1 MKKLLLAI
9 SVCLLALSMS
19 AQKLTS
25 FVDPTIGTGD
35 HGHVF
40 IGANVPFGLIQAGP
54 TQWQWEW
61 DWCSGYHES
70 SDSIIGFSQLHLSGT
85 GCADLGDIS
94 LMPIAGDV
102 TCSRIGL
109 ASTYSHKNETAK
121 AGYYQVKL
129 DRWNINAEMTA
140 TQRVALYRFT
150 YPEASSKNA
159 LVVDFENGVGTWDRL
174 TECRLT
180 QLDSKTLLGYRY
192 SYGWANRQQVY
203 FTIQFEDEIASI
215 EYRDGARPN
224 AIKKAYSIVKLKG
237 NKTTQLVKVAL
248 SPTSETNAILN
259 LRQEMPTWDFESVKT
274 AADTAWE
281 KELSR
286 VKATFPTLRE
296 SRIFYTS
303 MFHFMVAPQVWS
315 DCNGDFLGVDLR
327 AHHDADY
334 NHLTTWSL
342 WDTYRAAHP
351 LATIICPDRSRDYA
365 KTMMDIF
372 NRSGELPMWHLMS
385 NETYCMVGEPAVPVL
400 ADIVLKGQNA
410 DVDAEAAYQAMKAS
424 VLPAD
429 ESVQLPRGFNVIN
442 RDYDYRGKNYLS
454 TLGYIP
460 FDSEQGE
467 SVAKNMEYFLA
478 LWSAAQV
485 AGKLGHKDD
494 SIKLTSISKNYT
506 KLYDKRVG
514 YMRALSSKGEF
525 RSAEG
530 FKPGHQTGDYTEGNP
545 WHYTFLV
552 PHDVN
557 GLIELLGGAKA
568 FEKKLDALFT
578 ADSDLG
584 EHANPDITGLIG
596 QYAHGNEPSHHVL
609 YLYNYI
615 GKPHK
620 AQKMIRRVMDELYD
634 DKPAGL
640 CGNEDVGQMSAWY
653 IMSALGFYQVEPCGG
668 IYQLGSPAVREA
680 SIPVPNGKTFIVKTY
695 GNTKKGIVK
704 KWLLNG
710 KPLSRTHITHA
721 EIMNGGTLEAWF

>member
-1 MKKLLLAI
+1 MKRILF
-9 SVCLLALSMS
+9 ALCASAFLS
-19 AQKLTS
+19 SANAQKLTS

-40 IGANVPFGLIQAGP
+40 IGANVPFGMVQAGP
-54 TQWQWEW
+54 TQIESGW
-61 DWCSGYHES
+61 DWCSGYHAS
-70 SDSIIGFSQLHLSGT
+70 ADNIIGFSQLHLSGT
-85 GCADLGDIS
+85 GCSDLGDVA
-94 LMPIAGDV
+94 LMPIAGNV
-102 TCSRIGL
+102 ECSRQGL
-109 ASTYSHKNETAK
+109 ASKFKHENETAK
-121 AGYYQVKL
+121 AGYYKVRL
-129 DRWNINAEMTA
+129 DRWNIEAEMTA
-140 TQRVALYRFT
+140 TERVAFYRFT
-150 YPEASSKNA
+150 YPSASKENA
-159 LVVDFENGVGTWDRL
+159 IVVDLENGVGEWDRM
-174 TECRLT
+174 EQCRMVRWDKHT
-180 QLDSKTLLGYRY
+180 IVGYRY
-192 SYGWANRQQVY
+192 SGGWANRQRV
-203 FTIQFEDEIASI
+203 FFAVQFLDEIVKV

-224 AIKKAYSIVKLKG
+224 SAKKAYGIVKLNG
-237 NKTTQLVKVAL
+237 NKSVCLAKVAL
-248 SPTSETNAILN
+248 SPTSEVNALMN
-259 LRQEMPTWDFESVKT
+259 LRKELLLWDFDKT
-274 AADTAWE
+274 KAAADEAWE

-286 VKATFPTLRE
+286 VKVTFPTERE

-303 MFHFMVAPQVWS
+303 MYHFMVAPQIWN
-315 DCNGDFLGVDLR
+315 DCNGDYMGVDLR
-327 AHHDADY
+327 PYREADY
-334 NHLTTWSL
+334 THLTTWSL

-372 NRSGELPMWHLMS
+372 NHSGELPMWHLMS

-485 AGKLGHKDD
+485 AGKLGHKED
-494 SIKLTSISKNYT
+494 SIKMTAISKNYT

-514 YMRALSSKGEF
+514 FMRALSRDGQF

-557 GLIELLGGAKA
+557 GLVELLGGAKA

-615 GKPHK
+615 GKPQK

-653 IMSALGFYQVEPCGG
+653 ILSALGIYQVEPCGG
-668 IYQLGSPAVREA
+668 IYQLGCPAVREA
-680 SIPVPNGKTFIVKTY
+680 NIPVPNSKTFSVKTY

-704 KWLLNG
+704 KWKLNG
-710 KPLSRTHITHA
+710 KALTRTYITHD
-721 EIMNGGTLEAWF
+721 EIMNGSLLEAYY

>member
-1 MKKLLLAI
+1 MKRLLIATLA
-9 SVCLLALSMS
+9 ALSAFTAS

-25 FVDPTIGTGD
+25 FVDPKIGTGD

-40 IGANVPFGLIQAGP
+40 IGANVPFGMVQAGP
-54 TQWQWEW
+54 TQKEYEW
-61 DWCSGYHES
+61 DWCSGYHAS
-70 SDSIIGFSQLHLSGT
+70 SNNIIGFSQLHLSGT
-85 GCADLGDIS
+85 GCADLGDVA

-102 TCSRIGL
+102 VCSREGL
-109 ASTYSHKNETAK
+109 ASEFKHENETAR
-121 AGYYQVKL
+121 AGYYQVHL

-140 TQRVALYRFT
+140 TQRTALYRFT
-150 YPEASSKNA
+150 YPSVSADNA
-159 LVVDFENGVGTWDRL
+159 LVIDLENGVGTWDRM
-174 TECRLT
+174 EQCRVE
-180 QLDSKTLLGYRY
+180 QLDENTLVGYRN
-192 SYGWANRQQVY
+192 SHGWANRQRLY
-203 FTIQFEDEIASI
+203 FAIQFDSSI
-215 EYRDGARPN
+215 QSLTFRDGTRPN
-224 AIKKAYSIVKLKG
+224 AQKNAYCIVKVKG
-237 NKTTQLVKVAL
+237 GKSALMTKVAL
-248 SPTSETNAILN
+248 SPTSEINALLN
-259 LRQEMPTWDFESVKT
+259 MRKESPTWDFESVRT
-274 AADTAWE
+274 AADAAWE

-286 VKATFPTLRE
+286 VKASFPTERE

-303 MFHFMVAPQVWS
+303 MFHFMVAPQIWN
-315 DCNGDFLGVDLR
+315 DCNGDYLAVNLR
-327 AHHDADY
+327 IQRGADY
-334 NHLTTWSL
+334 EHLTTWSL
-342 WDTYRAAHP
+342 WDTYRAVHP
-351 LATIICPDRSRDYA
+351 LSTIICSDRSRDYA
-365 KTMMDIF
+365 KTMMDIY
-372 NRSGELPMWHLMS
+372 NNSGELPMWHLMS

-429 ESVQLPRGFNVIN
+429 KGVKLPRGFNVIS

-460 FDSEQGE
+460 FDSEQSE
-467 SVAKNMEYFLA
+467 TVAKNMEYFLA

-485 AGKLGHKDD
+485 AGRLGHKDD
-494 SIKLTSISKNYT
+494 SVRLASISKNYT

-514 YMRALSSKGEF
+514 YMRALNSKGEF
-525 RSAEG
+525 RSIEG
-530 FKPGHQTGDYTEGNP
+530 FNPGHQTSDYTEGNP

-557 GLIELLGGAKA
+557 GLVELLGGPKA

-584 EHANPDITGLIG
+584 ENANPDITGLIG

-668 IYQLGSPAVREA
+668 IYQLGCPAVKEA
-680 SIPVPNGKTFIVKTY
+680 SVNVGNGKTFTVRTH
-695 GNTKKGIVK
+695 GNPHKGIVK
-704 KWLLNG
+704 RWSLNG
-710 KPLSRTHITHA
+710 KPLKRTHILHS
-721 EIMNGGTLEAWF
+721 EIMNGGTLEAWY